1 MLISPDRRD
10 HATMPVRPSTVLVA
24 VCTATAAAASASIY
38 AVHHTSAHP
47 PLAVSQHLPRATL
60 GVGAGLIANLPL
72 PSLLRAPTY
81 RAYANAVQCD
91 PSTIP
96 PPDQLSL
103 YPSLAAFIS
112 RAPPPVRTDDPR
124 ASYPLR
130 SPCHGVVQ
138 ASGSAGP
145 FASIQIKHESHSIRD
160 LLRAHPMDPL
170 SLAAV
175 DVHDQVKADADK
187 VSLWYVVI
195 SLRARDPHTF
205 VSPSDWA
212 MTEHRLAPGA
222 LFCPTVDLSS
232 GRTFAANERVALIGN
247 WAHGLFSLVAIGAAA
262 RRTIRLSS
270 PDVSDDDDVI
280 HQQAA
285 GTTIVKDKE
294 YSPPRKFGQGKPV
307 GAFRI
312 GSAIALIFE
321 APKEGFQFLVQP
333 GDTITA
339 GQPLATFVHHDDV
352 GDSIDTS
359 TGRSWLNLFNW
370 NLFSS
375 RSSQT
380 TVSSGNERPGQDQEL
395 SADQTN
401 RSSSS
406 RTQFRRAW

>member
-1 MLISPDRRD
+1 
-10 HATMPVRPSTVLVA
+10 MPARPSAAFVA
-24 VCTATAAAASASIY
+24 VCTATAAATTASVY
-38 AVHHTSAHP
+38 AVHHTSSRP
-47 PLAVSQHLPRATL
+47 PPAVSQHLPRATL
-60 GVGAGLIANLPL
+60 GLGAGFIANLPL
-72 PSLLRAPTY
+72 PSFLRAPAY

-91 PSTIP
+91 PSTVP

-103 YPSLAAFIS
+103 YRSLAAFIS

-124 ASYPLR
+124 TYPLR

-138 ASGSAGP
+138 AHGSAGP
-145 FASIQIKHESHSIRD
+145 FASIQVKHESHSIRD
-160 LLRAHPMDPL
+160 LLRAQPMDPL

-175 DVHDQVKADADK
+175 DVDDQVKADADK

-232 GRTFAANERVALIGN
+232 GRTFVANERVALIGN

-270 PDVSDDDDVI
+270 TGVSNDIDVI

-285 GTTIVKDKE
+285 GLAIVNDKE
-294 YSPPRKFGQGKPV
+294 YSPPRKFGQGQAV

-321 APKEGFQFLVQP
+321 APTEGFEFLVQP

-339 GQPLATFVHHDDV
+339 GQPLATFVHGNGQN
-352 GDSIDTS
+352 GDSTDTS
-359 TGRSWLNLFNW
+359 TSRSWLNLFNW

-375 RSSQT
+375 RSSET
-380 TVSSGNERPGQDQEL
+380 TVSSVDGTPGQGQEL
-395 SADQTN
+395 TADQASRT
-401 RSSSS
+401 SSS
-406 RTQFRRAW
+406 RNQFRRAW